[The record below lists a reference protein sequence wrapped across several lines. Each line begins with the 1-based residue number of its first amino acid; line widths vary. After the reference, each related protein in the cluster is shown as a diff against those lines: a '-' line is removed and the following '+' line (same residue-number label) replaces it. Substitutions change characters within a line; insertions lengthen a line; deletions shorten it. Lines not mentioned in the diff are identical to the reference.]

1 MREFLLGRDEKPR
14 GHLLQVVGQSAALR
28 GGGFWMLE
36 LESGALRNLWLN
48 LSLRDPARPLKGRG
62 RL

>member
-14 GHLLQVVGQSAALR
+14 GHLLQDVGQSAALR
-28 GGGFWMLE
+28 GGGFRMLE
-36 LESGALRNLWLN
+36 LERGTFRNLWPN

-62 RL
+62 KL